1 MKAFASLRTSLIALL
16 STVATAPAIAQGI
29 NYSELE
35 QLFGEPVTTSA
46 TGKPQRVTEV
56 PANMDIITQTDVKR
70 SGAKDIPTILQRL
83 AGLSVE
89 SSGARSYDVAVRGY
103 NQPGA
108 PRLLVLINGRQ
119 VYLDHYGLVAWSTLP
134 VQLAEIQQI
143 EVVRGPNSAL
153 FGFNAAAGVINI
165 VTTNPLTDSVNSAS
179 VSFGND
185 GQKNGSL
192 VGTTRVGDRIG
203 LRLSLGGDYAEQYK
217 GV

>member
-1 MKAFASLRTSLIALL
+1 
-16 STVATAPAIAQGI
+16 
-29 NYSELE
+29 
-35 QLFGEPVTTSA
+35 
-46 TGKPQRVTEV
+46 
-56 PANMDIITQTDVKR
+56 
-70 SGAKDIPTILQRL
+70 
-83 AGLSVE
+83 
-89 SSGARSYDVAVRGY
+89 VAVRGY

-203 LRLSLGGDYAEQYK
+203 LRLSLGGDYAELNRPEFA
-217 GV
+217 GDRLV